1 MCRYVVNDK
10 LSPVDRKQ
18 DREETLLGAGRLKW
32 PRSRAPHNY
41 SKSPALQPS
50 RRFVTFCDSPNTDGR
65 SQTRHVCRISSSSHL
80 MPSVYCNRL
89 ANSGRMQQID
99 CIRFMGTS
107 HLSSAPLPFRGTTYL
122 LKRISPLWLCLCL
135 NLRLGSLPRRQRH
148 LCLYLWDDTTA
159 GIK

>member
-1 MCRYVVNDK
+1 M
-10 LSPVDRKQ
+10 
-18 DREETLLGAGRLKW
+18 GAGRLKR

-41 SKSPALQPS
+41 SKSPVLQPS

-99 CIRFMGTS
+99 CITFMGTS
-107 HLSSAPLPFRGTTYL
+107 HLSSAPLPFRGTIQPTSSSESHL
-122 LKRISPLWLCLCL
+122 ISLALSLSQSPSRVSSTASTAFVLVS
-135 NLRLGSLPRRQRH
+135 LG
-148 LCLYLWDDTTA
+148 
-159 GIK
+159 

>member
-1 MCRYVVNDK
+1 MCKYVMNDK

-18 DREETLLGAGRLKW
+18 DREETLLGVGRLERT
-32 PRSRAPHNY
+32 RSRAPHNY
-41 SKSPALQPS
+41 SKSPVLQPS

-99 CIRFMGTS
+99 CITFMGTS

-122 LKRISPLWLCLCL
+122 LKRISSHLS
-135 NLRLGSLPRRQRH
+135 GSVSVS
-148 LCLYLWDDTTA
+148 
-159 GIK
+159 ISV